1 MRLRSC
7 CLLFC
12 AALPALA
19 QLAPEQ
25 KLLDFQQLGAMFAK
39 RYAFTEW
46 KQAALNWDSL
56 NLEPWLTR
64 VSQSK
69 SDLEFFEI
77 CAEYVAKNQDG
88 HTAFILPS
96 SFDAQLPFD
105 VDLYDG
111 KFVLDRID
119 RTQLRAGDY
128 PFVVGDELVSID
140 GVAAAE
146 QAAKFAV
153 FVGDGNP
160 RSVQRVAASLLTY
173 RPQWLLPRAHEEG
186 DTANVVIRRQN
197 GDLGSYVIPWTK
209 EGTPYTTAG
218 PVPVPK
224 ESQPGSVT
232 PTYLPRRTRSS
243 DALGGSAPAT
253 KASAPDDVTPP
264 YMRRLMGFQNLRLA
278 APRFAVGVDT
288 LAPVFALPPDF
299 APRLGK
305 GKYDTLYTG
314 TYQSGGKR
322 IGFMRIPDFEYV
334 SSTDLSTEV
343 KFLQANT
350 DGLVVDI
357 MRNPGGSGCTVEQV
371 MSYLNPGGF
380 YSLGN
385 KVRATWDMVMG
396 MESDLEDAEYYGA
409 TDDEIS
415 ALKGMLDQLQRAFA
429 ENRGFTP
436 PQPLCGLSISISP
449 ARDRSGNEITYSKP
463 ILVLTDELSASA
475 AEIFAA
481 VMQDEKRATIYGA
494 RTDGAGGAVVQFPVG
509 VYMECYL
516 DYAES
521 MLTRKYVI
529 DSSGQFPRAPYIE
542 NIGVLPDVADDYM
555 TMDNLLN
562 QGRSFVERFTQTLV
576 GRIP

>member
-1 MRLRSC
+1 
-7 CLLFC
+7 
-12 AALPALA
+12 
-19 QLAPEQ
+19 
-25 KLLDFQQLGAMFAK
+25 MFAK
-39 RYAFTEW
+39 RYAFSEW

-105 VDLYDG
+105 VDLYEG
-111 KFVLDRID
+111 KFVLDWID

-146 QAAKFAV
+146 QAAKLAV

-160 RSVQRVAASLLTY
+160 RSVQRIAASLLTY
-173 RPQWLLPRAHEEG
+173 RPQWLIPRGHEEG

-197 GDLGSYVIPWTK
+197 GDLETYVIPWTK
-209 EGTPYTTAG
+209 EGTPYTMAG

-224 ESQPGSVT
+224 ASQPGTAT
-232 PTYLPRRTRSS
+232 PTYRPRPVRSRDAVAGPDPASKTLP
-243 DALGGSAPAT
+243 
-253 KASAPDDVTPP
+253 PDDLTPP
-264 YMRRLMGFQNLRLA
+264 YMRRLMGFQNFRLA

-288 LAPVFALPPDF
+288 LAPVFFLPSDF
-299 APRLGK
+299 VQRK
-305 GKYDTLYTG
+305 GNGQYDSLFTG

-334 SSTDLSTEV
+334 SSTDLSTEI

-350 DGLVVDI
+350 DGLVIDI

-396 MESDLEDAEYYGA
+396 MEYDLEDAEYYGA
-409 TDDEIS
+409 TDDEIA
-415 ALKGMLDQLQRAFA
+415 ALKGMLDQLQSAFA
-429 ENRGFTP
+429 ENRGFTT
-436 PQPLCGLSISISP
+436 PQPLCGLSISIGP
-449 ARDRSGNEITYSKP
+449 ARDKAGKEITYTKP

-481 VMQDEKRATIYGA
+481 VMQDEKRATIYGT

-509 VYMECYL
+509 VYMESYL

-521 MLTRKYVI
+521 MLTRKNVI
-529 DSSGQFPRAPYIE
+529 DSSGQYPRAPYIE
-542 NIGVLPDVADDYM
+542 NIGVLPDVTDDYM
-555 TMDNLLN
+555 TTDNLLN
-562 QGRSFVERFTQTLV
+562 QGKSFVGRFTQALV